1 MILKMIHSTFCAH
14 VPILE
19 KKVLA
24 ADQVSMCFVCY
35 KDKNDDHYPSVYKQ
49 RRRQKDG
56 KKSTQKKI

>member
-1 MILKMIHSTFCAH
+1 M
-14 VPILE
+14 
-19 KKVLA
+19 LA